1 MDLRY
6 LIVIATL
13 TLVPLQAQ
21 SDQQPVFKSYEEMRS
36 TLDSLMMAREMEQ
49 VMRRFGASD
58 EMTDEQLRSLEV
70 KVRTIFPGD
79 FRHVD
84 LLKRD
89 DMGNGW
95 ARELYAYWSGL
106 SYIYVA
112 ILMHDRGSEIV
123 SINFKFNT
131 DFDDIVQ
138 NF

>member
-1 MDLRY
+1 MSLRI
-6 LIVIATL
+6 LIVIAML
-13 TLVPLQAQ
+13 GFAPMPLQA
-21 SDQQPVFKSYEEMRS
+21 DEQPIFQSYEDMRS
-36 TLDSLMMAREMEQ
+36 TLDSLMMAREMEK

-58 EMTDEQLRSLEV
+58 EMTDEELSSLEAR
-70 KVRTIFPGD
+70 VRSIFPGD

-95 ARELYAYWSGL
+95 AQELYAYWSGL

-112 ILMHDRGSEIV
+112 VLMHDRGSELV

-131 DFDDIVQ
+131 DFDKIVE

>member
-1 MDLRY
+1 MYLRY
-6 LIVIATL
+6 LIVIAML
-13 TLVPLQAQ
+13 GFAPAQAQ
-21 SDQQPVFKSYEEMRS
+21 TDEQPIFKSYEEMRN
-36 TLDSLMMAREMEQ
+36 TLDTLMMAREMEQ
-49 VMRRFGASD
+49 VMRKFGASD
-58 EMTDEQLRSLEV
+58 EMTDEELKSLEAR
-70 KVRTIFPGD
+70 VRTIFPGD

-95 ARELYAYWSGL
+95 AQELYAYWGGL

-131 DFDDIVQ
+131 DFDKIVE

>member
-1 MDLRY
+1 MHLRY
-6 LIVIATL
+6 LIAIAML
-13 TLVPLQAQ
+13 AIAPLSVQA
-21 SDQQPVFKSYEEMRS
+21 DDQPVFKSYEEMRN
-36 TLDSLMMAREMEQ
+36 TLDTLMMARELEQ
-49 VMRRFGASD
+49 VMRAFGASD
-58 EMTDEQLRSLEV
+58 EMTDEELKGLEARVRS
-70 KVRTIFPGD
+70 IFPFD
-79 FRHVD
+79 FRHVN

-95 ARELYAYWSGL
+95 AQELYAYWVGL

-131 DFDDIVQ
+131 DFDKIIE